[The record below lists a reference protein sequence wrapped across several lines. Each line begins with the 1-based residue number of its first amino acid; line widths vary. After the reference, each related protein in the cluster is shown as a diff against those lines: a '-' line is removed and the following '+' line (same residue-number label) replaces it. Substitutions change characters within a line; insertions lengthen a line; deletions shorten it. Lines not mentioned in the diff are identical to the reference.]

1 MPPLG
6 IGNPGQLC
14 YALSFFQLL
23 AATKLFQLQDTVE
36 LSSAQGTLFSLL
48 ECLIAYFQGK
58 NVVNKSNRQRTQMT
72 TLKST
77 LKKIVTKSWP
87 DVDINEPQEI
97 IEFLSRIHNKTWD
110 ESDKEKVDKFNL
122 SVRAVLNHSRKC
134 TICNKIETEKILES
148 HLLLYIDFSNSTQN
162 DNLSE
167 FAKAGLDYYFNDDQ
181 KYFCSQCHLTQPH
194 KVEKRISF
202 SQYPSVIY
210 IAAERQYYHE
220 NLAKFNDKKIWF
232 PFRLHMAQYFDGGH
246 QCYYDLVA
254 VVVFDEDR
262 VNEEHNLL
270 DGHFY
275 VLIRDKDEPGKWWK
289 VDDAEV
295 TPVQEAYS
303 IPSDNSGRWHLLLY
317 EWDSSNNTPD
327 ISVPQR
333 FSCQE
338 IKKRKVLDNTD
349 NFTQGAAKSTILH
362 DGLIKRDVLKVNE
375 TCTLCNQCISQ
386 ASTCDTCHRLICDS
400 ISCSKGV
407 QNNGKPVCSVCV
419 DEIRKRKR
427 AAEQKSNETNL
438 VEEDGV
444 KPFYKW
450 LSNVKYIYYIHRCN
464 TYSLCWDNLVN
475 DKQLSCKF
483 VEQRLLY
490 PYTNFLLQVK
500 EQNPI
505 VDTNSYGLNKD
516 IPRIRLHELMIEWII
531 KQASV
536 MNDETLAQ
544 KNKWLYSHEWEF
556 MRCTL
561 KGNTLKLIDSEKEY
575 VNDTYYFSLKRRVAP
590 VKPKKVEK
598 KPEKE
603 DSTEIKVPEEIYMVP
618 TEFIVRWAMNL
629 SSEKGCVKEFDEL
642 KDLCK
647 KKPGQW
653 IRVNVGPKINRSNEL
668 GAPYCYPS
676 STEGYRCVFRS
687 LINAFHYIGETK
699 ARDLLVNR
707 FIYSFQQQDI
717 YKYVKKLVNSEGGL
731 TPVDIKRYP
740 KEKQLVN
747 GEGGRTPVLIKT
759 LSIDR
764 MKDNFFWKY
773 RSDWPTLCL
782 LVGYCGTV
790 KNAVTIV
797 GDYIFDSSL
806 TYTLPNTIE
815 SLNTICSDEGK
826 KESNFGHVELAIRFI
841 HSHHLNL
848 NILYRALHD
857 VALVTDDRIMIGEI
871 CLLVKETPQFLS
883 VSHIPRLLKDLIK
896 KFNNKGE
903 GKYSITSY
911 TSTPL
916 PDLTGES
923 IKIWIKQT
931 IIQAEFQFVVIHGN
945 KFYDGVDVKG
955 KETNADS
962 FQSLQMHVF
971 RADHSVHELVIAK

>member
-1 MPPLG
+1 MPPFG
-6 IGNPGQLC
+6 IDNPGQLC

-36 LSSAQGTLFSLL
+36 LSSTNGTVFSLV

-58 NVVNKSNRQRTQMT
+58 IVVNKSNRQRTHMS

-77 LKKIVTKSWP
+77 LKKIVAKSWP
-87 DVDINEPQEI
+87 DVDLEEPQEI
-97 IEFLSRIHNKTWD
+97 IEFMSQIHNKTWD
-110 ESDKEKVDKFNL
+110 ISDKDKVEKFNL

-134 TICNKIETEKILES
+134 TICSKIETEKDLES
-148 HLLLYIDFSNSTQN
+148 HLLLFIDFSNSTQN
-162 DNLSE
+162 DNLSD
-167 FAKAGLDYYFNDDQ
+167 FATARLDFYFNNDQ
-181 KYFCSQCHLTQPH
+181 NYYCSQCHLTQPH

-220 NLAKFNDKKIWF
+220 NQAKFNDKKVWF

-254 VVVFDEDR
+254 VVVFDEGR
-262 VNEEHNLL
+262 VNEEHNHLL
-270 DGHFY
+270 GHFY
-275 VLIRDKDEPGKWWK
+275 VLIRDKDMSDKWWK
-289 VDDAEV
+289 VDDENV

-327 ISVPQR
+327 ITVPQGL
-333 FSCQE
+333 SCPE
-338 IKKRKVLDNTD
+338 IKKRKVLDNID
-349 NFTQGAAKSTILH
+349 NFIQGAAKSTTLH
-362 DGLIKRDVLKVNE
+362 DGSIKRDVLKVNE

-386 ASTCDTCHRLICDS
+386 ASTCDTCDRLICDS
-400 ISCSKGV
+400 TNCSKGV
-407 QNNGKPVCSVCV
+407 KDNGKPVCSVCV
-419 DEIRKRKR
+419 DEAIRKRKR

-450 LSNVKYIYYIHRCN
+450 LSNVKYICYIHRCN
-464 TYSLCWDNLVN
+464 TYSLCCENLVY

-490 PYTNFLLQVK
+490 PFRKFLLQVK
-500 EQNPI
+500 EQFPI
-505 VDTNSYGLNKD
+505 DRNSYVLNVH
-516 IPRIRLHELMIEWII
+516 IPRIPLREEMINWII
-531 KQASV
+531 ERASV

-561 KGNTLKLIDSEKEY
+561 KGNTNKLIDSEKEY
-575 VNDTYYFSLKRRVAP
+575 VKDTYYFSLKRRVAP
-590 VKPKKVEK
+590 VKLQKPNIPKKVEK

-603 DSTEIKVPEEIYMVP
+603 DSTEIKVPVEINMVP
-618 TEFIVRWAMNL
+618 KEFLLRWAMNL
-629 SSEKGCVKEFDEL
+629 SSEKKGFSKEFDEFQ
-642 KDLCK
+642 DLCIK
-647 KKPGQW
+647 NPGQW
-653 IRVNVGPKINRSNEL
+653 IRVNIGPQINRSNEQ

-731 TPVDIKRYP
+731 TPVDIKRFP
-740 KEKQLVN
+740 KKKKSV
-747 GEGGRTPVLIKT
+747 PVKS

-764 MKDNFFWKY
+764 TNDNFFWKY

-797 GDYIFDSSL
+797 GDYIFDSSR
-806 TYTLPNTIE
+806 TDKLPNTIE

-857 VALVTDDRIMIGEI
+857 VALVTDDSIMIGETN
-871 CLLVKETPQFLS
+871 LLLKETPQFFS

-896 KFNNKGE
+896 NLNNKAE

-931 IIQAEFQFVVIHGN
+931 VIQAEFQFVVIHDN